1 MNIAQILD
9 KIGVRE
15 INGNLNKRASGIS
28 YDSRRIEKGTM
39 FFAVKGQHSDGHAYI
54 EEAIK
59 KGAHSVIYE
68 DEIDVDAFSGKDIL
82 LVRVDNVRRA
92 LAYVSARY
100 YGDPSKEL
108 RLTGVTG
115 TNGKTSTCYL
125 MRSILTAYG
134 KKSGMIGTIQYL
146 VGDTVYSAYHTTPEA
161 PEFQMYLNKML
172 AEGCEYVVSEISSHA
187 LAQYRVDAAEFDVVV
202 FTNLTRDHLDYHKD
216 MDDYFRSK
224 KRLFNELLKPGG
236 VSVINADDEFG
247 RELIK
252 ECLSRGTDVM
262 AYGMDARAD
271 VRAINIKRF
280 ANGLDF
286 GISYGGGQYS
296 IVSNLR
302 GYVNIYNILA
312 AFSASV
318 ALGIPYDAIIAGISK
333 LRSVRGRF
341 EPVECGQDFSVIVDY
356 AHTDDA
362 LRNLIDSMKKL
373 CTGRIITV
381 FGCGGNRDTG
391 KRPIMGR
398 IASTLS
404 DYAIVTSDNPRYEDP
419 GDIIR
424 HIIDGIEGDSYTV
437 EPDRKNAIKMA
448 VNMAVP
454 GDVVLIAG
462 KGHENYQDIKG
473 VRHPFDDR
481 ELAEKFILK
490 RLKDFG
496 RPPEA
501 IQ

>member
-1 MNIAQILD
+1 
-9 KIGVRE
+9 
-15 INGNLNKRASGIS
+15 
-28 YDSRRIEKGTM
+28 M
-39 FFAVKGQHSDGHAYI
+39 FFAVKGQHTDGHAYI

-68 DEIDVDAFSGKDIL
+68 DEIDVDGFIGRDIL

-92 LAYVSARY
+92 LAYVSAEY

-125 MRSILTAYG
+125 LRSILTAYG
-134 KKSGMIGTIQYL
+134 KKSGMIGTIQYI

-161 PEFQMYLNKML
+161 PEFQMYLNLML
-172 AEGCEYVVSEISSHA
+172 QQGCEYAVSEISSHA
-187 LAQYRVDAAEFDVVV
+187 LAQYRVDAAEFDAVV
-202 FTNLTRDHLDYHKD
+202 FTNLTRDHLDYHRD
-216 MDDYFRSK
+216 MEDYYVSK

-236 VSVINADDEFG
+236 ISVINADDEHG

-252 ECLSRGTDVM
+252 ERLGRGTDII
-262 AYGMDARAD
+262 AYGMDGRAD
-271 VRAINIKRF
+271 VRAVNIKRI

-286 GISYGGGQYS
+286 DVAYGGRQYN

-318 ALGIPYDAIIAGISK
+318 ALGIPYDAITSGISL

-362 LRNLIDSMKKL
+362 LYNLIDSMKKL
-373 CTGRIITV
+373 CAGRIITV

-391 KRPIMGR
+391 KRPLMGR

-404 DYAIVTSDNPRYEDP
+404 DYTIVTSDNPRYEEP

-424 HIIDGIEGDSYTV
+424 QILEGIEGGNYAV

-448 VNMAVP
+448 VNMAAP
-454 GDVVLIAG
+454 RDVVLIAG

-481 ELAEKFILK
+481 ESAEKFILK
-490 RLKDFG
+490 RLKDSG
-496 RPPEA
+496 RLPEGGR
-501 IQ
+501 

>member
-1 MNIAQILD
+1 MNIAKILD

-15 INGNLNKRASGIS
+15 INGNLNKSAEGIS

-54 EEAIK
+54 KEAIK

-68 DEIDVDAFSGKDIL
+68 DEIDVDAFSSKDIL

-92 LAYVSARY
+92 LAYIAARY

-146 VGDTVYSAYHTTPEA
+146 VGDTVYSAHHTTPEA
-161 PEFQMYLNKML
+161 PEFQMYLNIML
-172 AEGCEYVVSEISSHA
+172 EQGCEYAVSEISSHA

-216 MDDYFRSK
+216 MNDYFNSK

-236 VSVINADDEFG
+236 ISVINADDEFG
-247 RELIK
+247 QELIK
-252 ECLSRGTDVM
+252 EMLPEVIS
-262 AYGMDARAD
+262 YGMDSRAD
-271 VRAINIKRF
+271 VRAVNIKRF

-286 GISYGGGQYS
+286 DISYAGTEFN

-312 AFSASV
+312 AFSAST
-318 ALGIPYDAIIAGISK
+318 ALGIPYEAIISGISK
-333 LRSVRGRF
+333 LKSVRGRF
-341 EPVECGQDFSVIVDY
+341 EPVDCGQDFSVIVDY

-362 LRNLIDSMKKL
+362 LHNVIDSMKKL
-373 CTGRIITV
+373 SSGRIITV

-404 DYAIVTSDNPRYEDP
+404 DYTIVTSDNPRYEEP

-424 HIIDGIEGDSYTV
+424 QILEGIEGSSYAV

-448 VNMAVP
+448 VNMAAP

-490 RLKDFG
+490 RLKHSD
-496 RPPEA
+496 RPAEA
-501 IQ
+501 PR

>member
-15 INGNLNKRASGIS
+15 INGNLNKQAAGIS
-28 YDSRRIEKGTM
+28 YDSRAIEKGTM
-39 FFAVKGQHSDGHAYI
+39 FFALKGQHSDGHAYI

-59 KGAHSVIYE
+59 RGAHSIIYE
-68 DEIDVDAFSGKDIL
+68 DEIDTDSIGGKDIL
-82 LVRVDNVRRA
+82 LIRVDNVRRA
-92 LAYVSARY
+92 LAYVASRY
-100 YGDPSKEL
+100 YGEPSKEL
-108 RLTGVTG
+108 RLTGITG

-146 VGDTVYSAYHTTPEA
+146 VGDTVYSAHHTTPEA
-161 PEFQMYLNKML
+161 PEFQMYLNKMV
-172 AEGCEYVVSEISSHA
+172 EQGCEYAVSEISSHA

-216 MDDYFRSK
+216 MYDYFNSK

-236 VSVINADDEFG
+236 VSIINADDAFG

-252 ECLSRGTDVM
+252 ERLSGGTDVIT
-262 AYGMDARAD
+262 YGMDSRAD
-271 VRAINIKRF
+271 VRAVNIKRF

-286 GISYGGGQYS
+286 TISYGS
-296 IVSNLR
+296 SEFNIVSKLR

-318 ALGIPYDAIIAGISK
+318 ALGISYEAIIGGISQLK
-333 LRSVRGRF
+333 SVRGRF

-362 LRNLIDSMKKL
+362 LHNLIDSMRKL

-381 FGCGGNRDTG
+381 FGCGGNRDMG
-391 KRPIMGR
+391 KRPLMGR
-398 IASTLS
+398 IASELS
-404 DYAIVTSDNPRYEDP
+404 DYAIVTSDNPRYEEP
-419 GDIIR
+419 NDIIK
-424 HIIDGIEGDSYTV
+424 HILDGIAGSAYAV
-437 EPDRKNAIKMA
+437 EPDRKSAIKMA
-448 VNMAVP
+448 VNMAAT

-490 RLKDFG
+490 RLKDIG
-496 RPPEA
+496 HV
-501 IQ
+501 

>member
-15 INGNLNKRASGIS
+15 INGNLNKSAEGIS
-28 YDSRRIEKGTM
+28 YDSRRIERGTM
-39 FFAVKGQHSDGHAYI
+39 FFAVKGQHTDGHAFI

-68 DEIDVDAFSGKDIL
+68 DEIDVERFDGKDIL
-82 LVRVDNVRRA
+82 LVRVDDVRRA
-92 LAYVSARY
+92 LAHISSTY
-100 YGDPSKEL
+100 YGDPSREL

-125 MRSILTAYG
+125 IRSILSAYG
-134 KKSGMIGTIQYL
+134 KKSGMIGTIQYM
-146 VGDTVYSAYHTTPEA
+146 VGDTVYSAYHTTPES

-172 AEGCEYVVSEISSHA
+172 TEGCEYAVSEISSHA
-187 LAQYRVDAAEFDVVV
+187 LAQYRVDAAEFDVAV

-216 MDDYFRSK
+216 MDDYFNSK
-224 KRLFNELLKPGG
+224 RRLFNELLKPGG
-236 VSVINADDEFG
+236 ISIVNADDEYG
-247 RELIK
+247 RLLIK
-252 ECLSRGTDVM
+252 DCLSKGSEIIT
-262 AYGMDARAD
+262 YGMDERADARA
-271 VRAINIKRF
+271 VNIKRF
-280 ANGLDF
+280 ANRLEFD
-286 GISYGGGQYS
+286 ISYGGAQFN

-318 ALGIPYDAIIAGISK
+318 ALGIPYEAIIAGIFGLK
-333 LRSVRGRF
+333 SVRGRF
-341 EPVECGQDFSVIVDY
+341 EPVECGQSFSVIVDY

-362 LRNLIDSMKKL
+362 LHNVIDSMKKL
-373 CTGRIITV
+373 CAGRIITV

-404 DYAIVTSDNPRYEDP
+404 DFTIITSDNPRYEDP
-419 GDIIR
+419 DEIIKQ
-424 HIIDGIEGDSYTV
+424 IMGGVEGSNYAAL
-437 EPDRKNAIKMA
+437 PDRKNAIKMA
-448 VNMAVP
+448 VNMAAP

-473 VRHPFDDR
+473 VRHPFDDK
-481 ELAEKFILK
+481 EVAEKFIMK
-490 RLKDFG
+490 RLKEG
-496 RPPEA
+496 G
-501 IQ
+501 Q